1 MSRTQPSTLI
11 SLNKSNHTTKR
22 TKIKRIV
29 PAGGR
34 GGGGRKQSREQ
45 KEERR
50 RRRQGRGIDRR
61 HVFGTCV

>member
-29 PAGGR
+29 PAP

>member
-29 PAGGR
+29 PAG

>member
-29 PAGGR
+29 PAPG
-34 GGGGRKQSREQ
+34 GGGGRKQSRAQ

-50 RRRQGRGIDRR
+50 RTRQGRGIDRR